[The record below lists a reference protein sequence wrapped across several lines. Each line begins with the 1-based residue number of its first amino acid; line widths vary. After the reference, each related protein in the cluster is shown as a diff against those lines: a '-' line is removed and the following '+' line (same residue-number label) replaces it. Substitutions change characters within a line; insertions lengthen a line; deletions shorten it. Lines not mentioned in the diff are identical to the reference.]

1 DFYKRDE
8 KACQV
13 AAAFVGVGKDET
25 HAYGWK
31 ECKSPEF
38 VLHTANFE
46 FGSDNSEGIS
56 LEKDNQIDSII
67 RIEDEE
73 CDTFQ
78 ITVEN
83 LLPNINSEFV
93 HEHSDDK
100 IKEEQ
105 LEVLESNESCQQN
118 VLLDFVGRKIDG
130 SNDVES
136 VGVEKMKD
144 EGDVVVFPMCC
155 NQVLRL
161 YEIEVKKRV
170 WFDTS
175 SEVLD
180 MSPFPFIE
188 RVGSNYEKGLAW
200 LIFLLFSL

>member
-13 AAAFVGVGKDET
+13 AAIVCGGKDELPRLET

-46 FGSDNSEGIS
+46 FGTDNSEGIS

-78 ITVEN
+78 IQTVQN
-83 LLPNINSEFV
+83 LLLNINSEFID
-93 HEHSDDK
+93 ELFDDK

-105 LEVLESNESCQQN
+105 LEVFESNEYCEQN

-130 SNDVES
+130 SNDV
-136 VGVEKMKD
+136 
-144 EGDVVVFPMCC
+144 
-155 NQVLRL
+155 
-161 YEIEVKKRV
+161 
-170 WFDTS
+170 
-175 SEVLD
+175 
-180 MSPFPFIE
+180 
-188 RVGSNYEKGLAW
+188 
-200 LIFLLFSL
+200 